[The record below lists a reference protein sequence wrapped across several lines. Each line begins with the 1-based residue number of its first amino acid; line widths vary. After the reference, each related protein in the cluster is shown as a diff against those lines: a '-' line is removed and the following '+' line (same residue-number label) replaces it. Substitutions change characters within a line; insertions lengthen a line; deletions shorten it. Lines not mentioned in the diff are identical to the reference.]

1 MGYRGRIGVYEF
13 LVINDRMR
21 DLIRDK
27 AAASALKGEA
37 RKDGMLYMK
46 EEGLRLVI
54 RGVTSIDEMLRVV
67 K

>member
-1 MGYRGRIGVYEF
+1 VGVFEF
-13 LVINDRMR
+13 LEINDRMR

-27 AAASALKGEA
+27 AAVSAIQAEA
-37 RKDGMLYMK
+37 RKNGMLYMR

-54 RGVTSIDEMLRVV
+54 RGVTSMDEVMRVV